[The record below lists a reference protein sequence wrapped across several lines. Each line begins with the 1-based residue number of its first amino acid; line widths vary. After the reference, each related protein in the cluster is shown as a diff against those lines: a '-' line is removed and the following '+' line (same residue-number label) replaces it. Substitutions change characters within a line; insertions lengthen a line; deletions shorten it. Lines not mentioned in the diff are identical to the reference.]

1 MGVTWVLCS
10 PGFALRV
17 QLPQAVGAVQLQQL
31 AGYVIAR
38 HPSAFT
44 LAWDGTSAVYIK
56 MSPEFLGW
64 THGLCGNNNADPQD
78 DLVTSY
84 GESKG
89 RHLGGYF
96 AGDGAWVRMG
106 VVALARPLMSW
117 SLMVVKTQ
125 WDEARAC
132 FQNLSCQ
139 ACSQAC
145 SGPRSPQLYSI
156 HDENPT
162 WGCV

>member
-1 MGVTWVLCS
+1 MHFGALRNSGNLEDIKNSYHWVGVAGLVVKNRACGKLCGH
-10 PGFALRV
+10 PAALDFALRV
-17 QLPQAVGAVQLQQL
+17 QLPQAVGGVQLQQL

-44 LAWDGTSAVYIK
+44 LAWDGASAVYVK

-89 RHLGGYF
+89 RYLVGYF
-96 AGDGAWVRMG
+96 AGDGVWVRIRG
-106 VVALARPLMSW
+106 EVALASPLMSW
-117 SLMVVKTQ
+117 LFMVRKTQ
-125 WDEARAC
+125 M
-132 FQNLSCQ
+132 
-139 ACSQAC
+139 
-145 SGPRSPQLYSI
+145 G
-156 HDENPT
+156 
-162 WGCV
+162 G